1 MPPYDGR
8 LSGRAACPL
17 RRGVASSEA
26 EMSYLLEG
34 GSMPSSEAEMLC
46 PLEGRFVTLERGG
59 DAGRSRGSR
68 WEPSSEAEIAL
79 RVRGGCEWA
88 AHWASLSPFVSSE
101 WEAGR
106 GPLWAQLSYQV
117 FAFLK
122 AVLVP
127 QLGCP

>member
-1 MPPYDGR
+1 MF
-8 LSGRAACPL
+8 
-17 RRGVASSEA
+17 
-26 EMSYLLEG
+26 
-34 GSMPSSEAEMLC
+34 C
-46 PLEGRFVTLERGG
+46 PLEGRFATLERGG

-68 WEPSSEAEIAL
+68 WESSSEAEIAP
-79 RVRGGCEWA
+79 RVRGRCEWVA
-88 AHWASLSPFVSSE
+88 CWSSLSPFLSSK

-106 GPLWAQLSYQV
+106 GPLWAQLPYQV